1 MHNHPA
7 AAPRHRA
14 RSHRPLANRLSPRP
28 ATALPPCRNFPLKTA
43 FGTAGAQAQQPIT
56 VTHHQPAGA
65 FPNATDIQCHNP

>member
-1 MHNHPA
+1 MHNHH
-7 AAPRHRA
+7 APPPRRRA
-14 RSHRPLANRLSPRP
+14 RSHRPLANRL
-28 ATALPPCRNFPLKTA
+28 AAPPCRNFPLKTA

>member
-1 MHNHPA
+1 MHNHHAPPCRRPA
-7 AAPRHRA
+7 AALP
-14 RSHRPLANRLSPRP
+14 
-28 ATALPPCRNFPLKTA
+28 PPCRNFPLKTA

>member
-1 MHNHPA
+1 M
-7 AAPRHRA
+7 PR
-14 RSHRPLANRLSPRP
+14 RP
-28 ATALPPCRNFPLKTA
+28 AQTAPPPPCRNFPLKTA